1 MDESLFEEARRVFDI
16 ERRWLD
22 RTLELAEES
31 FDDAV
36 RLLAGCSGKVVVCGM
51 GKSGHVGRKIAA
63 TMVSTGTLAHFLHP
77 AEGVHG
83 DVGMLQRGDVALVL
97 SKSGE
102 TPEVAALIPSFR
114 RLDIPVVAMVAD
126 TGSLLARSA
135 SVVLALPDDVEA
147 CPYDLAPT
155 ASSTAMMALGDA
167 LAMAMLR
174 MRDFSPE
181 DFAQVHPAG
190 MLGRKLLTR
199 VCDLMTRP
207 PLPVVPEQSPLSEAI
222 AMLTRHRGICITT
235 DDAGALSG
243 IFVYG
248 DLGRLMERRE
258 NVLDLALSD
267 VLIRDPVTT
276 GPREL
281 ASVAVGRM
289 EKAGITSI
297 VVVDGAGVPVGILYL
312 HDALRAGIR

>member
-1 MDESLFEEARRVFDI
+1 MDESLFGEARRVFDI

-31 FDDAV
+31 FDDAA
-36 RLLAGCSGKVVVCGM
+36 RLLAGCCGKVVVCGM

-235 DDAGALSG
+235 DGSGALSG

-258 NVLDLALSD
+258 NVLDLSLSD
-267 VLIRDPVTT
+267 VLIRDPVTA

-297 VVVDGAGVPVGILYL
+297 VVVDGAGGPVGILYL

>member
-181 DFAQVHPAG
+181 DFAEVHPAG

-199 VCDLMTRP
+199 VCDLMTGP

-235 DDAGALSG
+235 DDSGALSG

-267 VLIRDPVTT
+267 VLIRDPFTT